1 MCFLLIELRKCCRC
15 SRGSSLKCRLIVPFP
30 NPHHPGLVKTP
41 GIIDQQRLGDPKGAA
56 AQTAPAPKARPQA
69 GTCQVQW
76 SCSPAGGGDKPR
88 PGSDGGGA
96 AGRSSPDGSAP
107 SVHPLGTWVPPPL
120 IKRLAENNIL
130 GNYKLRLLFLL
141 S

>member
-41 GIIDQQRLGDPKGAA
+41 GIIDRQRLGDPKGAA

-69 GTCQVQW
+69 GTVPGAVVLQPCGRRGQAPPRQRR
-76 SCSPAGGGDKPR
+76 GRGRREEKPR
-88 PGSDGGGA
+88 RVRPIGS
-96 AGRSSPDGSAP
+96 
-107 SVHPLGTWVPPPL
+107 PLRNVGPPHL

>member
-41 GIIDQQRLGDPKGAA
+41 GIIDRQRLGDPKGAA

-69 GTCQVQW
+69 GT
-76 SCSPAGGGDKPR
+76 R
-88 PGSDGGGA
+88 PGAVVLQPCGRRGRAPPRQRQGAGPQGGEA
-96 AGRSSPDGSAP
+96 QTGSAP
-107 SVHPLGTWVPPPL
+107 SVHPLGTWVPPPSPPL
-120 IKRLAENNIL
+120 LNVLLKTIFL
-130 GNYKLRLLFLL
+130 GTIN
-141 S
+141 